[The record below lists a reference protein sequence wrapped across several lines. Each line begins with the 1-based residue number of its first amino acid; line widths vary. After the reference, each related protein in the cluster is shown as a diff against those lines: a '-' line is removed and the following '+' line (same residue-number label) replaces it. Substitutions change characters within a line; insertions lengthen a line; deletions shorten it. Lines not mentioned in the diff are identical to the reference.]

1 MPVKA
6 KFKNSIENL
15 KSELKERQERLIKD
29 WETAKRDLKARQ
41 KLFTREI
48 KTKQDEFFLEWDD
61 VQERS
66 KEKLDQWLDRFEI
79 DELQTMLDRY
89 KEENEPLETI
99 GDNDVL
105 RQLPSPRKLEMTLQE
120 AFEKRRSS
128 RDFSGEPIAEEMV
141 AALLWAAN
149 GINRKNF
156 KRTTPSALNW
166 QDVSVYVVQAN
177 GIWKYLPK
185 RHALLFIEGKDQ
197 REYFGEIKTWMKL
210 ASQHLVFVSDARKTE
225 TFTTK
230 LIDKT
235 FKVDFSEGELNER
248 ARAIN
253 VGVKVQAVYLAAVA
267 MGLGC
272 TCRLLVDD
280 QKAREL
286 MKLAPEEK
294 IMAICSVGEHPQKGN
309 RYVILRPHAPVA
321 QLDRVPGY
329 EPGGRGFES
338 YPAHQIS

>member
-29 WETAKRDLKARQ
+29 WESAKRDLKARQ

-66 KEKLDQWLDRFEI
+66 REKLDQWLDRFEI
-79 DELQTMLDRY
+79 DELQAMLDRY

-99 GDNDVL
+99 GENDVL

-120 AFEKRRSS
+120 ALEKRRSS
-128 RDFSGEPIAEEMV
+128 RDFSGEPVAEEMV

-197 REYFGEIKTWMKL
+197 REHFGEIKTWMKL

-230 LIDKT
+230 LLDKT

-286 MKLAPEEK
+286 MKLAPDEK
-294 IMAICSVGEHPQKGN
+294 IMAICSVGEHPASIFDH
-309 RYVILRPHAPVA
+309 VI
-321 QLDRVPGY
+321 
-329 EPGGRGFES
+329 
-338 YPAHQIS
+338 

>member
-48 KTKQDEFFLEWDD
+48 KTKQDEFFFEWDE

-79 DELQTMLDRY
+79 DELQAMLDRY

-99 GDNDVL
+99 GENDVL
-105 RQLPSPRKLEMTLQE
+105 RQLPSPRKLEMPLQE
-120 AFEKRRSS
+120 ALEKRRSS

-197 REYFGEIKTWMKL
+197 REHFGEIKTWMKL

-230 LIDKT
+230 LLDKT

-286 MKLAPEEK
+286 MKLAPDEK
-294 IMAICSVGEHPQKGN
+294 IMAICSVGEHPASIFDH
-309 RYVILRPHAPVA
+309 VI
-321 QLDRVPGY
+321 
-329 EPGGRGFES
+329 
-338 YPAHQIS
+338 

>member
-29 WETAKRDLKARQ
+29 WESAKRDLKARQ

-66 KEKLDQWLDRFEI
+66 REKLDQWLDRFEI
-79 DELQTMLDRY
+79 DELQAMLDRY

-99 GDNDVL
+99 GENDVL

-120 AFEKRRSS
+120 ALEKRRSS

-141 AALLWAAN
+141 ASLLWAAN

-177 GIWKYLPK
+177 GKWKYLPK

-197 REYFGEIKTWMKL
+197 REHFGEIKTWMKL

-230 LIDKT
+230 LLDKT

-286 MKLAPEEK
+286 MKLAPDEK
-294 IMAICSVGEHPQKGN
+294 IMAICSVGEHPASIFDH
-309 RYVILRPHAPVA
+309 VI
-321 QLDRVPGY
+321 
-329 EPGGRGFES
+329 
-338 YPAHQIS
+338 

>member
-6 KFKNSIENL
+6 KYKNSIENL

-66 KEKLDQWLDRFEI
+66 REKLDQWLDRFEI

-89 KEENEPLETI
+89 KEENEPFETI

-230 LIDKT
+230 LLDKT

-294 IMAICSVGEHPQKGN
+294 IMAICSVGEHPASIFDH
-309 RYVILRPHAPVA
+309 VI
-321 QLDRVPGY
+321 
-329 EPGGRGFES
+329 
-338 YPAHQIS
+338 

>member
-29 WETAKRDLKARQ
+29 WESAKRDLKARQ

-66 KEKLDQWLDRFEI
+66 REKLDQWLDRFEI
-79 DELQTMLDRY
+79 DELQAMLDRY

-99 GDNDVL
+99 GENDVL

-120 AFEKRRSS
+120 ALEKRRSS

-197 REYFGEIKTWMKL
+197 REHFGEIKTWMKL

-230 LIDKT
+230 LLDKT

-286 MKLAPEEK
+286 MKLAPNEK
-294 IMAICSVGEHPQKGN
+294 IMAICSVGEHPASIFDH
-309 RYVILRPHAPVA
+309 VI
-321 QLDRVPGY
+321 
-329 EPGGRGFES
+329 
-338 YPAHQIS
+338 

>member
-15 KSELKERQERLIKD
+15 KSELKERQGRLIKD

-48 KTKQDEFFLEWDD
+48 KTKQDEFFLEWDE

-128 RDFSGEPIAEEMV
+128 KDFSGEPIAEEMV

-294 IMAICSVGEHPQKGN
+294 IMAICSVGEHPASIFDH
-309 RYVILRPHAPVA
+309 VI
-321 QLDRVPGY
+321 
-329 EPGGRGFES
+329 
-338 YPAHQIS
+338 

>member
-29 WETAKRDLKARQ
+29 WESAKRDLKARQ

-66 KEKLDQWLDRFEI
+66 REKLDQWLDRFEI
-79 DELQTMLDRY
+79 DELQAMLDRY

-99 GDNDVL
+99 GENDVL

-120 AFEKRRSS
+120 ALEKRRSS
-128 RDFSGEPIAEEMV
+128 RDFSGEPIAKEMV

-197 REYFGEIKTWMKL
+197 REHFGEIKTWMKL

-230 LIDKT
+230 LLDKT

-286 MKLAPEEK
+286 MKLAPDEK
-294 IMAICSVGEHPQKGN
+294 IMAICSVGEHPASIFDH
-309 RYVILRPHAPVA
+309 VI
-321 QLDRVPGY
+321 
-329 EPGGRGFES
+329 
-338 YPAHQIS
+338 

>member
-99 GDNDVL
+99 GENDVL
-105 RQLPSPRKLEMTLQE
+105 RQLPSPRKLEMSLQE
-120 AFEKRRSS
+120 ALEKRRSS

-185 RHALLFIEGKDQ
+185 RHSLLFIEGKDQ
-197 REYFGEIKTWMKL
+197 REHFGEIKTWMKL

-230 LIDKT
+230 LLDKT

-286 MKLAPEEK
+286 MKLAPDEK
-294 IMAICSVGEHPQKGN
+294 IMAICSVGEHPASIFDH
-309 RYVILRPHAPVA
+309 VI
-321 QLDRVPGY
+321 
-329 EPGGRGFES
+329 
-338 YPAHQIS
+338 

>member
-66 KEKLDQWLDRFEI
+66 REKLDQWLDRFEI
-79 DELQTMLDRY
+79 DELQAMLDRY

-99 GDNDVL
+99 GENDVL

-120 AFEKRRSS
+120 ALEKRRSS

-197 REYFGEIKTWMKL
+197 REHFGEIKTWMKL

-230 LIDKT
+230 LLDKT

-294 IMAICSVGEHPQKGN
+294 IMAICSVGEHPASIFDH
-309 RYVILRPHAPVA
+309 VI
-321 QLDRVPGY
+321 
-329 EPGGRGFES
+329 
-338 YPAHQIS
+338 

>member
-99 GDNDVL
+99 GENDVL

-120 AFEKRRSS
+120 ALEKRRSS

-197 REYFGEIKTWMKL
+197 REHFGEIKTWMKL

-230 LIDKT
+230 LLDKT

-286 MKLAPEEK
+286 MKLAPDEK
-294 IMAICSVGEHPQKGN
+294 IMAICSVGEHPASIFDH
-309 RYVILRPHAPVA
+309 VI
-321 QLDRVPGY
+321 
-329 EPGGRGFES
+329 
-338 YPAHQIS
+338 

>member
-66 KEKLDQWLDRFEI
+66 REKLDQWLDRFEI
-79 DELQTMLDRY
+79 DELQAMLDRY

-99 GDNDVL
+99 GENDVL
-105 RQLPSPRKLEMTLQE
+105 RQLPSPRKLEMPLQE
-120 AFEKRRSS
+120 ALEKRRSS

-197 REYFGEIKTWMKL
+197 REHFGEIKTWMKL

-230 LIDKT
+230 LLDKT
-235 FKVDFSEGELNER
+235 FKVNFSEGELNER

-286 MKLAPEEK
+286 MKLAPDEK
-294 IMAICSVGEHPQKGN
+294 IMAICSVGEHPASIFDH
-309 RYVILRPHAPVA
+309 VI
-321 QLDRVPGY
+321 
-329 EPGGRGFES
+329 
-338 YPAHQIS
+338 

>member
-15 KSELKERQERLIKD
+15 KSELKERQGRLIKD

-48 KTKQDEFFLEWDD
+48 KTKQDEFFLEWDE

-197 REYFGEIKTWMKL
+197 REHFGEIKTWMKL

-286 MKLAPEEK
+286 MKLAPDEK
-294 IMAICSVGEHPQKGN
+294 IMAICSVGEHPASIFDH
-309 RYVILRPHAPVA
+309 VI
-321 QLDRVPGY
+321 
-329 EPGGRGFES
+329 
-338 YPAHQIS
+338 

>member
-66 KEKLDQWLDRFEI
+66 REKLDQWLDRFEI
-79 DELQTMLDRY
+79 DELQAMLDRY

-99 GDNDVL
+99 GENDVL

-120 AFEKRRSS
+120 ALEKRRSS

-166 QDVSVYVVQAN
+166 QDISVYVVQAN

-230 LIDKT
+230 LLDKT

-286 MKLAPEEK
+286 MKLAPDEK
-294 IMAICSVGEHPQKGN
+294 IMAICSVGEHPASIFDH
-309 RYVILRPHAPVA
+309 VI
-321 QLDRVPGY
+321 
-329 EPGGRGFES
+329 
-338 YPAHQIS
+338 

>member
-89 KEENEPLETI
+89 KEENEPLEAI

-230 LIDKT
+230 LLDKT
-235 FKVDFSEGELNER
+235 FKVDFSEGELYER

-294 IMAICSVGEHPQKGN
+294 IMAICSVGEHPASIFDH
-309 RYVILRPHAPVA
+309 VI
-321 QLDRVPGY
+321 
-329 EPGGRGFES
+329 
-338 YPAHQIS
+338 